1 MIGGHELSYTL
12 AIVAFLIGA
21 ALGVSVARR
30 RIIQLRA
37 AANEPKSGATD
48 VVVSPATVDEI
59 VIAALD
65 SLPSGVVIAGA
76 DGTVLFKNTAAK
88 SISGVRH
95 IDVLVDEAVES
106 MVATA
111 VTNEAQHR
119 RFETAGSPSRA
130 FDIRTKRLANGR
142 IVATVEDVTEQS
154 RIDTVRTDFVAN
166 LSHELKTPIGGIA
179 ALADTMSG
187 ETDPAVIER
196 LTARIVDESY
206 RLSRIVDDLLDL
218 SRIEFGGADDWE
230 PVTVTDVVNE
240 VVARMQHEA
249 KRAGVV
255 IEAKCVA
262 GVRVVGDRMQLVS
275 ALQNL
280 VSNAIKYS
288 GDGKKVQVEVQA
300 TPELVSI
307 IVVDQGIGIAAKDHQ
322 RIFERFYRVDRA
334 RSRATGGSG
343 LGLSIV
349 RHVVSN
355 HGGTVTVVSEE
366 GRGST
371 FTIVL
376 PRAESSAESI
386 GPVESTQQS
395 QSEVVVSREPRK
407 PDGKVDTSRSAAT
420 SNETDVSV

>member
-1 MIGGHELSYTL
+1 VTGGHELSYTL
-12 AIVAFLIGA
+12 AIIAFLIGA

-30 RIIQLRA
+30 RINQLTKSVKTQTEDRKPA
-37 AANEPKSGATD
+37 AVISSATD
-48 VVVSPATVDEI
+48 NEI
-59 VIAALD
+59 ITAALD

-76 DGTVLFKNTAAK
+76 DGSVLFKNSAAR

-95 IDVLVDEAVES
+95 VDVLVDETVES
-106 MVATA
+106 MITTA
-111 VTNEAQHR
+111 VAHETQHR

-130 FDIRTKRLANGR
+130 FDIRTKRLANGC

-179 ALADTMSG
+179 ALADTMIG
-187 ETDPAVIER
+187 ETDSQVIQR
-196 LTARIVDESY
+196 LTSRIVDESY

-230 PVTVTDVVNE
+230 PVFVSDIVNE

-249 KRAGVV
+249 KRAGVS
-255 IEAKCVA
+255 IEAKSVP
-262 GVRVVGDRMQLVS
+262 GVCVVGDRIQLAS

-280 VSNAIKYS
+280 VSNAVKYS

-300 TPELVSI
+300 TAELVSI
-307 IVVDQGIGIAAKDHQ
+307 LVVDQGIGIAAKDHQ

-334 RSRATGGSG
+334 RSRSTGGSG

-355 HGGTVTVVSEE
+355 HGGTITVVSEE

-376 PRAESSAESI
+376 PRAETPAESTERTD
-386 GPVESTQQS
+386 GSTAQLD
-395 QSEVVVSREPRK
+395 VASRHEPHA
-407 PDGKVDTSRSAAT
+407 TTTRS
-420 SNETDVSV
+420 SNAKETDVSV

>member
-1 MIGGHELSYTL
+1 MSYSL
-12 AIVAFLIGA
+12 AIITFLVGA

-30 RIIQLRA
+30 RVARHAESSKPGQASVAI
-37 AANEPKSGATD
+37 GAGRFG
-48 VVVSPATVDEI
+48 PAPSSLDEI
-59 VIAALD
+59 IVVALD
-65 SLPSGVVIAGA
+65 ALPSGVVIADAGGA
-76 DGTVLFKNTAAK
+76 VLYKNSAARA
-88 SISGVRH
+88 ISGVRH
-95 IDVLVDEAVES
+95 IDVLVDEAVEA
-106 MVATA
+106 MVKTATS
-111 VTNEAQHR
+111 TETQHR
-119 RFETAGSPSRA
+119 RFDTAGSPSRA
-130 FDIRTKRLANGR
+130 FDIRTKRLASGP

-179 ALADTMSG
+179 ALADTMIG
-187 ETDPAVIER
+187 EKDPQVIER

-218 SRIEFGGADDWE
+218 SRIEFGGAEDWE
-230 PVTVTDVVNE
+230 PVAITDVVNE
-240 VVARMQHEA
+240 VVARMQHES
-249 KRAGVV
+249 KRTGVS
-255 IEAKCVA
+255 IEAKTLA

-288 GDGKKVQVEVQA
+288 GDGKKVLVEVQA
-300 TPELVSI
+300 TAELVSI
-307 IVVDQGIGIAAKDHQ
+307 LVVDQGIGIAARDHQ

-334 RSRATGGSG
+334 RSRTTGGSG

-355 HGGTVTVVSEE
+355 HGGTVSVVSEE

-376 PRAESSAESI
+376 PREESSA
-386 GPVESTQQS
+386 PVETPNMPADAGATGEQRD
-395 QSEVVVSREPRK
+395 VSPT
-407 PDGKVDTSRSAAT
+407 TSR
-420 SNETDVSV
+420 ETDVTV

>member
-249 KRAGVV
+249 KRAGVA

-355 HGGTVTVVSEE
+355 HGGTVSVVSEE

-395 QSEVVVSREPRK
+395 QSEVVVSREPRN
-407 PDGKVDTSRSAAT
+407 PDGKVHTNRSAAT
-420 SNETDVSV
+420 PNETDVSV

>member
-1 MIGGHELSYTL
+1 VSYSL
-12 AIVAFLIGA
+12 AIITFLIGA

-30 RIIQLRA
+30 KVARHT
-37 AANEPKSGATD
+37 ESSKSGQASAVTGD
-48 VVVSPATVDEI
+48 GRFDSAPSSLDEI
-59 VIAALD
+59 IVVALD
-65 SLPSGVVIAGA
+65 ALPSGVVIADASGV
-76 DGTVLFKNTAAK
+76 VLYKNSAART
-88 SISGVRH
+88 ISGVRH
-95 IDVLVDEAVES
+95 IDVLVDEAVEA
-106 MVATA
+106 MVKTAT
-111 VTNEAQHR
+111 TTETQHR
-119 RFETAGSPSRA
+119 RFDTAGSPSRA
-130 FDIRTKRLANGR
+130 FDIRTKRLASGP

-179 ALADTMSG
+179 ALADTMIG
-187 ETDPAVIER
+187 EKDPQVIER

-218 SRIEFGGADDWE
+218 SRIEFGGAEDWE
-230 PVTVTDVVNE
+230 PVAITDVVNE
-240 VVARMQHEA
+240 VVARMQHES
-249 KRAGVV
+249 KRTGVS
-255 IEAKCVA
+255 IEAKTLA

-288 GDGKKVQVEVQA
+288 GDGKKVLVEVQA
-300 TPELVSI
+300 TAELVSI
-307 IVVDQGIGIAAKDHQ
+307 LVVDQGIGIAARDHQ

-355 HGGTVTVVSEE
+355 HGGTVSVVSEE

-376 PRAESSAESI
+376 PREENSARVDMSGAPADAGTAGERRDIS
-386 GPVESTQQS
+386 PTSL
-395 QSEVVVSREPRK
+395 RET
-407 PDGKVDTSRSAAT
+407 GVT
-420 SNETDVSV
+420 V

>member
-12 AIVAFLIGA
+12 AIVAFLIGT

-249 KRAGVV
+249 KRAGVA
-255 IEAKCVA
+255 IDAKCVA

-395 QSEVVVSREPRK
+395 QSEVVVSREPR
-407 PDGKVDTSRSAAT
+407 
-420 SNETDVSV
+420 

>member
-1 MIGGHELSYTL
+1 M
-12 AIVAFLIGA
+12 ARRK
-21 ALGVSVARR
+21 VARHT
-30 RIIQLRA
+30 
-37 AANEPKSGATD
+37 ESSKSGQASAVTGD
-48 VVVSPATVDEI
+48 GRFDSAPSSLDEI
-59 VIAALD
+59 IVVALD
-65 SLPSGVVIAGA
+65 ALPSGVVIADASGV
-76 DGTVLFKNTAAK
+76 VLYKNSAART
-88 SISGVRH
+88 ISGVRH
-95 IDVLVDEAVES
+95 IDVLVDEAVEA
-106 MVATA
+106 MVKTAT
-111 VTNEAQHR
+111 TTETQHR
-119 RFETAGSPSRA
+119 RFDTAGSPSRA
-130 FDIRTKRLANGR
+130 FDIRTKRLASGP

-179 ALADTMSG
+179 ALADTMIG
-187 ETDPAVIER
+187 EKDPQVIER

-218 SRIEFGGADDWE
+218 SRIEFGGAEDWE
-230 PVTVTDVVNE
+230 PVAITDVVNE
-240 VVARMQHEA
+240 VVARMQHES
-249 KRAGVV
+249 KRTGVS
-255 IEAKCVA
+255 IEAKTLA

-288 GDGKKVQVEVQA
+288 GDGKKVLVEVQA
-300 TPELVSI
+300 TAELVSI
-307 IVVDQGIGIAAKDHQ
+307 LVVDQGIGIAARDHQ

-355 HGGTVTVVSEE
+355 HGGTVSVVSEE

-376 PRAESSAESI
+376 PREENSARVDMSGAPADAGTAGERRDIS
-386 GPVESTQQS
+386 PTSL
-395 QSEVVVSREPRK
+395 RET
-407 PDGKVDTSRSAAT
+407 GVT
-420 SNETDVSV
+420 V